1 MVKLKHRKTG
11 SKYFQV
17 TRGEKVGDVI
27 NVLLLGFI
35 AATMV
40 YPVLNVL
47 SLSFSSS
54 ETVNI
59 PGFRLIPK
67 EFSLKGYEVVLNSR
81 YIWTGYFN
89 TILRTVAN
97 TVLGLMATIGIA
109 YPLSKKQLPHRR
121 LLTVFIVIP
130 MLIDGGIIPRYLNV
144 RALGLLD
151 TRWALILPWLVRPFY
166 VIVMRNF
173 FASIS
178 ESLEESAQ
186 MEGASPLQILIKIII
201 PVSTPIIATV
211 VLWNMVSN
219 WNKWLDCLIYI
230 QDTNKY
236 VLQIVLRRI
245 LFESS
250 TEMMETRNATDS
262 IVAQNVIKNATIIV
276 AIVPIICVYPFI
288 QKYFVKGI
296 MLGSVKG

>member
-1 MVKLKHRKTG
+1 MVGIRRNQRKNG
-11 SKYFQV
+11 LLLAS
-17 TRGEKVGDVI
+17 RGERIGDAIIVI
-27 NVLLLGFI
+27 LLGFVS
-35 AATMV
+35 ATMI
-40 YPVLNVL
+40 YPMVNVL
-47 SLSFSSS
+47 SLSMSSS
-54 ETVNI
+54 ATVNI

-67 EFSLKGYEVVLNSR
+67 ELSLAGYKVVLSSR
-81 YIWTGYFN
+81 FIWSGYFN
-89 TILRTVAN
+89 TILRTAAN
-97 TVLGLMATIGIA
+97 TVLGLAATMGIA
-109 YPLSKKQLPHRR
+109 YALSKKDLPYRR
-121 LLTVFIVIP
+121 LLTVFIIVP

-144 RALGLLD
+144 RNLGLLN

-173 FASIS
+173 FQNIP

-186 MEGASPLQILIKIII
+186 MEGASPLRILIRIII
-201 PVSTPIIATV
+201 PVSTPIIATIA
-211 VLWNMVSN
+211 LWNMVSN

-230 QDTNKY
+230 RDTNKY

-250 TEMMETRNATDS
+250 TEMMESRNTTS
-262 IVAQNVIKNATIIV
+262 TIVAQNVIKNATIIV

-288 QKYFVKGI
+288 QKYFAKGI